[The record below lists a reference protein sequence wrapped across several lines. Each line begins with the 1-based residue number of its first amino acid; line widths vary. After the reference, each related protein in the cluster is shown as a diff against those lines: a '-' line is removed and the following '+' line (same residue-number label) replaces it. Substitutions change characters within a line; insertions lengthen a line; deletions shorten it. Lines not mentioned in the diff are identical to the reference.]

1 MMSLRCKQGAQQM
14 VNKILSDINKGIT
27 IWQRVEKLEEMVEK
41 MQITI
46 YKQRKCIDKQEKY
59 IRGILNEGD

>member
-1 MMSLRCKQGAQQM
+1 MMPLRCKQGEQQM
-14 VNKILSDINKGIT
+14 VKILSDINKGIT

-46 YKQRKCIDKQEKY
+46 YSQKKRIDKQEKY
-59 IRGILNEGD
+59 IKGILNEGD